1 MGITMT
7 SIPSGPL
14 PVVLSLEPGL
24 DASQEG
30 LSTNAT
36 AVITIPIAV
45 PAERDQAQLSWD
57 ELIGKR

>member
-1 MGITMT
+1 MT
-7 SIPSGPL
+7 SIPSSPL

-24 DASQEG
+24 VASQQG
-30 LSTNAT
+30 HTSNAD
-36 AVITIPIAV
+36 AVITIPIAG